1 MDEYGKTVVN
11 SRWQNGGDIIQIS
24 AITGFAWRLV
34 SRFLTSR
41 KLDAT
46 QQHALVIFAKDVGD
60 PIYTLW

>member
-1 MDEYGKTVVN
+1 MDEYGKTVIN

-24 AITGFAWRLV
+24 AITGFAWRGLV
-34 SRFLTSR
+34 SRFLTGR

-46 QQHALVIFAKDVGD
+46 QHVLVIFAKDVGD